1 MTLPMFYFN
10 FYNSESGTILYE
22 TSLIMTY
29 NVVFTSL
36 PVIVLGVLDFDLNI
50 VYSLKFPQV
59 Y

>member
-1 MTLPMFYFN
+1 MFYFN
-10 FYNSESGTILYE
+10 FYNSGSGTILYE

-36 PVIVLGVLDFDLNI
+36 PVIVLGVLDFDFNI